1 MRELLRHLGAQF
13 DYILID
19 SPPIIPISDAVALA
33 TMVDGVLMV
42 VGTDTP
48 KQAVSEACSRLH
60 YVGANFLGVVLNRV
74 DINSPDYR
82 YYNGYSYHYHD
93 YYQRVNNAD
102 SKLSRFGFGGRK
114 YE

>member
-1 MRELLRHLGAQF
+1 MRELLRNLSGQF

-33 TMVDGVLMV
+33 TMLEGCLMI
-42 VGTDTP
+42 VGPDTP
-48 KQAVSEACSRLH
+48 KEAIITACNRLH
-60 YVGANFLGVVLNRV
+60 YVGAQVLGVVLNKV

-82 YYNGYSYHYHD
+82 YYNGYRYYD

-102 SKLSRFGFGGRK
+102 SKPSRFGFGSRR
-114 YE
+114 YV